1 MVKRKPKGFG
11 TTNISGGM
19 SFIPRLIELTHQQ
32 PSQPFLRRNIY
43 SSPHGVVVV
52 PLAATN
58 DSPEVLR
65 ISGDVQAVGYD
76 HG

>member
-1 MVKRKPKGFG
+1 MPAFPL
-11 TTNISGGM
+11 NIET
-19 SFIPRLIELTHQQ
+19 SFIPRFIPKQ

-43 SSPHGVVVV
+43 SSPHGAVVV
-52 PLAATN
+52 PLAATD